1 MKIKYVIY
9 FLLTIGIGAF
19 IIYRIVE
26 NKSVGSNNG
35 NSANRPSAAMQVSG
49 FVLKP
54 RNFTNML
61 SVSGT
66 LEANEE
72 VDIQA
77 EISGVVQGIYFDE
90 GSTVSKGQVLLKVDD
105 TELRAQLSQASTQV
119 GLASENERRAGL
131 LLEKEA
137 ISQEEYDI
145 AGADLKS
152 AQAQRELI
160 EAQISK
166 TSIKAPFSGRIGLRS
181 ISPGSYISPAT
192 IVAKL
197 VNSNPVKI
205 TFSVPEKYSGQV
217 YINTP
222 IEFTVAGSDKKNE
235 GTIYAIEPSIET
247 STRTLKLKARAENND
262 GLLRPGSFASVS
274 VPLNMLDSALLVPT
288 EAVIPVQDGKKV
300 FIAENGKAKEVMVET
315 STRTEKEI
323 LISSGLQ
330 QGDTVLT
337 TGVMSLKNGT
347 PVEITIVESQ

>member
-9 FLLTIGIGAF
+9 FLLTIGIWAF

-35 NSANRPSAAMQVSG
+35 KSVNRPSAAMQVHG

-54 RNFTNML
+54 RNFANML

-90 GSTVSKGQVLLKVDD
+90 GSSVSKGQVLLKVDD
-105 TELRAQLSQASTQV
+105 TELRAQLSQTSTQV

-152 AQAQRELI
+152 AQAQHELI

-166 TSIKAPFSGRIGLRS
+166 TSIKAPFSGIIGLRS

-235 GTIYAIEPSIET
+235 GTIYAIEPSIEI
-247 STRTLKLKARAENND
+247 STRTLKIRAHAENKN
-262 GLLRPGSFASVS
+262 GLLRPGSFASVAL
-274 VPLNMLDSALLVPT
+274 PLNMLDRALLVPT

-323 LISSGLQ
+323 LISSGLHP
-330 QGDTVLT
+330 GDTVLT

-347 PVEITIVESQ
+347 PLEITIVDSQ